1 MLFISSRRT
10 FGIKLLSDL
19 KKYGFE
25 LYSDIEE
32 QYISVNK
39 IIIQI
44 NSLQRLCNTDY
55 EYLIIDEI
63 ESLVRYMTSSHFMKN
78 NNSSI
83 IVSDLEY
90 RLNNCV
96 KTIIM
101 DADLS
106 DRSIN
111 YCKSYENK

>member
-1 MLFISSRRT
+1 
-10 FGIKLLSDL
+10 
-19 KKYGFE
+19 
-25 LYSDIEE
+25 
-32 QYISVNK
+32 
-39 IIIQI
+39 
-44 NSLQRLCNTDY
+44 
-55 EYLIIDEI
+55 
-63 ESLVRYMTSSHFMKN
+63 MKN

-90 RLNNCV
+90 ILNNCV

-111 YCKSYENK
+111 YCKKAMKINR

>member
-32 QYISVNK
+32 QYIQLIKLLFRLIHYK
-39 IIIQI
+39 IT
-44 NSLQRLCNTDY
+44 NTDY

-63 ESLVRYMTSSHFMKN
+63 ESLVRYMTSSF
-78 NNSSI
+78 
-83 IVSDLEY
+83 
-90 RLNNCV
+90 
-96 KTIIM
+96 
-101 DADLS
+101 
-106 DRSIN
+106 
-111 YCKSYENK
+111 YEK

>member
-1 MLFISSRRT
+1 
-10 FGIKLLSDL
+10 
-19 KKYGFE
+19 
-25 LYSDIEE
+25 
-32 QYISVNK
+32 
-39 IIIQI
+39 
-44 NSLQRLCNTDY
+44 
-55 EYLIIDEI
+55 
-63 ESLVRYMTSSHFMKN
+63 MKN

-106 DRSIN
+106 DDQLTIV
-111 YCKSYENK
+111 KKL